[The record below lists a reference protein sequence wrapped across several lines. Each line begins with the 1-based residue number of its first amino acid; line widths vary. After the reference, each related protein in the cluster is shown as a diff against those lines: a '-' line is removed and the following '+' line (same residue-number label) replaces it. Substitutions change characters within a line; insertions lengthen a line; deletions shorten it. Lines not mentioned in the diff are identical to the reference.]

1 MLSNSPPVRVAT
13 AERLGDAGSFSP
25 VHGGEASRCSP
36 ANSKLNLAGVR
47 FIPRLFYE
55 DATIW
60 STVCKLKRALEVP
73 EIESRLYI
81 EALGVVLVHELV
93 RLNRGARRV
102 EAPARG
108 GLAVWQQRTV

>member
-1 MLSNSPPVRVAT
+1 MLSDSPPVRVGNG
-13 AERLGDAGSFSP
+13 ERPGDAGSVWP
-25 VHGGEASRCSP
+25 AHGGDGLRSEP
-36 ANSKLNLAGVR
+36 ADSKLNLAGVR